1 MTQTTEITP
10 EAPEQEK
17 IWAHSGDSHAMEP
30 ADLWTSRLPKRLA
43 DRVRVPSGARSTK
56 SSTSTVSS

>member
-17 IWAHSGDSHAMEP
+17 IWAHSGDSMRWNP
-30 ADLWTSRLPKRLA
+30 QTCGRPVYPSGSLTV
-43 DRVRVPSGARSTK
+43 VRVLSGARSTK